1 LDREIREGGVM
12 SEAIEQEPQV
22 QRWTEQRWLLDNV
35 IRSVGIDWDQPRS
48 FYLNAACGIEA
59 SADFATIRERV
70 KKYDDIEAAFVA
82 AARRRE
88 ARAREAED
96 DESPVTARSNYFA
109 AAIHW
114 GTAQWSRHSNDA
126 ANVAYNARK
135 RDCYLKYAALADHRI
150 EAVSIPFR
158 GKSLPGWFHLP
169 PNYQAGR
176 IPVVIS
182 FPGMDTYKEVFVAL
196 NGDRWL
202 SRGIAV
208 LALDGPGQ
216 AECRVLGL
224 TVSME
229 NWTQV
234 GKAAVEWLL
243 ARPEIDPARIG
254 AFGNS
259 FGSFFV
265 TIVTANEPR
274 ICACVANSN
283 NLEPGGHS
291 IFQES
296 SPSYKK
302 RFMYMAGFTDEAK
315 FDAFRKTLTWEGQ
328 VENIRVPYL
337 VVAGEWDELSPIIH
351 TERMLARMT
360 APRRFVV
367 YQDARHAI
375 GACASVNNGPH
386 PPTLVADWMAARFAG
401 KPMASERWYVDNG
414 GGVTRTPL

>member
-1 LDREIREGGVM
+1 MTEPGVG
-12 SEAIEQEPQV
+12 EPRV
-22 QRWTEQRWLLDNV
+22 RRFTEQRWVLDNV

-48 FYLNAACGIEA
+48 FYLNAACGVEA
-59 SADFATIRERV
+59 AADFAAIRDNVR
-70 KKYDDIEAAFVA
+70 KHDDIEPAFVN

-88 ARAREAED
+88 ARARAAEAED
-96 DESPVTARSNYFA
+96 ATVTARDNYFMA
-109 AAIHW
+109 SIHW
-114 GTAQWSRHSNDA
+114 GTAQWSRHDNDA
-126 ANVAYNARK
+126 TNLAYNASK
-135 RDCYLKYAALADHRI
+135 RECYGHYTRLADHRI
-150 EAVSIPFR
+150 EPVFIALNGR
-158 GKSLPGWFHLP
+158 TLPGWFHLP
-169 PNYQAGR
+169 PGYNGGR

-196 NGDRWL
+196 KGDRWL

-224 TVSME
+224 TVSMA
-229 NWTQV
+229 NWTAV
-234 GKAAVEWLL
+234 GKAAVDWLV
-243 ARPEIDPARIG
+243 ARPEIDPQRIG

-265 TIVTANEPR
+265 TLVAASEPR

-283 NLEPGGHS
+283 NLEPGFHA
-291 IFQES
+291 IFQEA

-315 FDAFRKTLTWEGQ
+315 FDAFRKTLTWEGHA
-328 VENIRVPYL
+328 ERIRAPYL
-337 VVAGEWDELSPIIH
+337 CVTGEWDELSPMVH
-351 TERMLARMT
+351 TERMLSTMRN
-360 APRRFVV
+360 PRRLVV

-375 GACASVNNGPH
+375 GACPSVNLGPH

-401 KPMASERWYVDNG
+401 LPMASERWYVDNSG
-414 GGVTRTPL
+414 AVTKTAIYEH

>member
-1 LDREIREGGVM
+1 MTEPGVG
-12 SEAIEQEPQV
+12 EPRV
-22 QRWTEQRWLLDNV
+22 RRFTEQRWVLDNV

-48 FYLNAACGIEA
+48 FYLNAACGVEA
-59 SADFATIRERV
+59 AADFAAIRENVR
-70 KKYDDIEAAFVA
+70 KHDDIEPAFVN

-88 ARAREAED
+88 ARARAAEAD
-96 DESPVTARSNYFA
+96 DATVTARDNYFMA
-109 AAIHW
+109 SIHW
-114 GTAQWSRHSNDA
+114 GTAQWSRHDNDA
-126 ANVAYNARK
+126 TNLAYNASK
-135 RDCYLKYAALADHRI
+135 RECYGHYTRLADHRI
-150 EAVSIPFR
+150 EPVFIALNGR
-158 GKSLPGWFHLP
+158 TLPGWFHLP
-169 PNYQAGR
+169 PGYNGGR

-196 NGDRWL
+196 KGDRWL

-229 NWTQV
+229 NWRAV
-234 GKAAVEWLL
+234 GKAAVDWLV
-243 ARPEIDPARIG
+243 ARPEIDPRRIG

-265 TIVTANEPR
+265 TIVAASEPR

-283 NLEPGGHS
+283 NLEPGFHA
-291 IFQES
+291 IFQEA

-315 FDAFRKTLTWEGQ
+315 FDAFRKTLTWEGHA
-328 VENIRVPYL
+328 ERIRAPYL
-337 VVAGEWDELSPIIH
+337 CVTGEWDELSPMVH
-351 TERMLARMT
+351 TERMLSTMRN
-360 APRRFVV
+360 PRRLVV

-375 GACASVNNGPH
+375 GACPSVNLGPH

-401 KPMASERWYVDNG
+401 LPMASERWYVDNSG
-414 GGVTRTPL
+414 AVTKTAI

>member
-1 LDREIREGGVM
+1 M
-12 SEAIEQEPQV
+12 AEAIQEELQGEPDV
-22 QRWTEQRWLLDNV
+22 RRWTEQRWALDNV
-35 IRSVGIDWDQPRS
+35 LRSVGIDWDQPRS

-59 SADFATIRERV
+59 SSDFAAIRERV
-70 KKYDDIEAAFVA
+70 KKYADIEPAFA
-82 AARRRE
+82 NTARRRE
-88 ARAREAED
+88 AKARAAED
-96 DESPVTARSNYFA
+96 GGSPVTARDNYFM

-114 GTAQWSRHSNDA
+114 GSAQWSRHENDDT
-126 ANVAYNARK
+126 NLAYNKSKRGCYTNYAR
-135 RDCYLKYAALADHRI
+135 LADHKI
-150 EAVSIPFR
+150 EPVFIPFK

-169 PNYQAGR
+169 PNYSGGR

-196 NGDRWL
+196 KGDRWL
-202 SRGIAV
+202 ERGIAV

-229 NWTQV
+229 NWTAV
-234 GKAAVEWLL
+234 GQAAVDWLMT
-243 ARPEIDPARIG
+243 RPEIDPGKIG

-283 NLEPGGHS
+283 NLEPGFHA
-291 IFQES
+291 IFEEA

-302 RFMYMAGFTDEAK
+302 RFMYMAGFTDEEK
-315 FDAFRKTLTWEGQ
+315 FDAFRRTLTWEGHA
-328 VENIRVPYL
+328 EKIRVPYL
-337 VVAGEWDELSPIIH
+337 CVAGEWDELSPMIH
-351 TERMLARMT
+351 TERMLSRMSN
-360 APRRFVV
+360 PRRLVV

-375 GACASVNNGPH
+375 GACPSVNLGPH

-401 KPMASERWYVDNG
+401 QPMASERWYVDNG
-414 GGVTRTPL
+414 GAVTKTALL